1 MVGELRA
8 GAMLERGFDEGLKSP
23 ILPERRILPPPE
35 RARTEN
41 TLDGQRKGESMKR
54 TEPFGVARRMAWAA
68 LLALAACAG
77 TDPPR
82 EPQLIAD
89 PPIGS
94 TSADQGAAQTEIQRG
109 VAFIKLEK
117 YDEAKAHLELAMKSH
132 PSAEAA
138 FYLGVAR
145 EKTNDRAGAE
155 ASYKQALK
163 LDGRFAEAAANLA
176 ALYLDDPP
184 RPDDA
189 IAVLKEAS
197 ERVPGDARLLQNLA
211 YAYGLKGD
219 VDSASKQYEAALAKG
234 EDPQIRFAYGA
245 MLVEAKQP
253 ERAAVELRKA
263 LEGAKDD
270 APLLVTLGRMLGAA
284 KAYGDCVKAF
294 DRALKLKAT
303 DPEWFVRRGTCR
315 HELKDEAGA
324 QDDFGQAIKVDP
336 KFAAA
341 HYYLG
346 LSLLSE
352 KKRLNATI
360 ELEKAEKLGAGTP
373 IGKSAKEKLSELQK
387 KK

>member
-1 MVGELRA
+1 M
-8 GAMLERGFDEGLKSP
+8 M
-23 ILPERRILPPPE
+23 
-35 RARTEN
+35 RTAFEVV
-41 TLDGQRKGESMKR
+41 KR
-54 TEPFGVARRMAWAA
+54 NAWAT

-82 EPQLIAD
+82 EPQLTAD

-94 TSADQGAAQTEIQRG
+94 TSADEGAARTELQRG

-132 PSAEAA
+132 PNAEAA

-145 EKTNDRAGAE
+145 EKTTDRAGAE
-155 ASYKQALK
+155 AAYKEALK

-189 IAVLKEAS
+189 IGVLKEAIAK
-197 ERVPGDARLLQNLA
+197 VPGDVRLLSNLA

-219 VDSASKQYEAALAKG
+219 VENSSKQYEAALAKG
-234 EDPQIRFAYGA
+234 DDPQIRFAYGV

-253 ERAAVELRKA
+253 DKAAVELRKA
-263 LEGAKDD
+263 LEGTKDD
-270 APLLVTLGRMLGAA
+270 PPLLVTLGRMLGAA

-324 QDDFGQAIKVDP
+324 RADFEQAIKVDP

-352 KKRLNATI
+352 KKLQSATA

-373 IGKSAKEKLSELQK
+373 IGKSAKDKLADLRK